1 MDDDDLEI
9 PRFGKLSPETIN
21 RIGAMATSFVTNKKP
36 TADFLHPQWA
46 DVEDIKDVLGDEK
59 LELLR
64 LIVEYAMLESFQR
77 FRFLDRFNNEARMN
91 DAIRKR
97 ATEKANRIANKA
109 RRDDQ
114 LARRLEIAKLRDP
127 AGTVPVWMAKK

>member
-1 MDDDDLEI
+1 MSDDEIEI
-9 PRFGKLSPETIN
+9 PRMGKMSPETIN

-36 TADFLHPQWA
+36 TADFPNPQWA

-64 LIVEYAMLESFQR
+64 SVVEYAMTDSFQR